1 VLQMIFLSYRKRRG
15 AVTPLPVIQ
24 RLLILLILLILLTLC
39 SLSRVSIS
47 SVASSFFRE
56 FSVVVFIWLSTI
68 LLSIFVLSHAC
79 YSPPVSVP
87 RIV

>member
-1 VLQMIFLSYRKRRG
+1 
-15 AVTPLPVIQ
+15 
-24 RLLILLILLILLTLC
+24 
-39 SLSRVSIS
+39 
-47 SVASSFFRE
+47 
-56 FSVVVFIWLSTI
+56 LSTI